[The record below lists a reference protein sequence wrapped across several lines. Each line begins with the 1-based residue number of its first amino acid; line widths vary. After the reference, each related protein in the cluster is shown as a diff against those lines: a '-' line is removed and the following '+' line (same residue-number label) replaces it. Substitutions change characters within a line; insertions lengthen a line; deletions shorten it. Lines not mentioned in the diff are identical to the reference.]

1 MSRPGNTKRITDSTK
16 NVDAAQSIE
25 ATEVRSAHGQPR
37 PSGLEITRMPSAAE
51 RTRTLVQST
60 SSAVLLIP
68 GVEAARP
75 EQLTPQARAVGPDGE
90 VFLLFPA
97 DSPAVRAA
105 THAQDDELS
114 AVLEITDV
122 APVSVPNRIR
132 GRAWVSGWLTCVPG
146 LAEPGRMM
154 VRLEVG
160 EACVDDLWGADNVE
174 PEEFARA
181 SVDPFVA
188 HETELLQHL
197 HSAHSEQV
205 QALCGLIGERS
216 ETGIPPAEVPQLP
229 LGGAPRSPAFA
240 PRPASR
246 IWCVVRAGGGG
257 FPHAFESPVGPG
269 WSDAHHDHSGRGGA
283 VPSSPSYRWEVPPA
297 GSETRGRVA
306 RPRCSPHRAGKP
318 GALESSAVS
327 ASAGH
332 PTGWCR
338 PGRPR
343 RSPSA
348 VRRPSSRVGP

>member
-1 MSRPGNTKRITDSTK
+1 
-16 NVDAAQSIE
+16 
-25 ATEVRSAHGQPR
+25 
-37 PSGLEITRMPSAAE
+37 MPSAAE

-97 DSPAVRAA
+97 DTPAVRAA

-122 APVSVPNRIR
+122 APVSVPSRIR

-181 SVDPFVA
+181 SVDPLVA

-197 HSAHSEQV
+197 DSAHSDQV
-205 QALCGLIGERS
+205 RGLCELLGERAD
-216 ETGIPPAEVPQLP
+216 GAYAKDRRAVPLALDRFGLRVRFVGERCFDARFDFP
-229 LGGAPRSPAFA
+229 TPVRDITELRRAMHTLFEA
-240 PRPASR
+240 ASR
-246 IWCVVRAGGGG
+246 T
-257 FPHAFESPVGPG
+257 SGP
-269 WSDAHHDHSGRGGA
+269 SGD
-283 VPSSPSYRWEVPPA
+283 
-297 GSETRGRVA
+297 
-306 RPRCSPHRAGKP
+306 
-318 GALESSAVS
+318 
-327 ASAGH
+327 
-332 PTGWCR
+332 
-338 PGRPR
+338 
-343 RSPSA
+343 
-348 VRRPSSRVGP
+348 